1 MSNKIAPPDKITLIR
16 LSAIGDVLML
26 LPAVRLLKKQFPG
39 TQIDWLIDRPIASI
53 LLRFLK

>member
-26 LPAVRLLKKQFPG
+26 LPADIQSDLSG
-39 TQIDWLIDRPIASI
+39 GI
-53 LLRFLK
+53 L